1 MEDWSISLGNTL
13 LASIVCLIWYV
24 VGLWEEKDVKVSEEA
39 TSLTS
44 AEKKVRSVDKEEN
57 FNNGSSG
64 HLFAEGGEGHLY
76 MLPEEGR
83 HQLIAEQSKRRQE
96 EIQQS
101 TMQLQE
107 EKAPIQTQKEKKK
120 TMTKSLEVKQ
130 QEGLIAEQS
139 KRRQEEIQSTM
150 QLQEEKAPIQNQ
162 KEEKE
167 IMTKSLDGLKQ
178 QGPTTFQWPQ
188 NASLV
193 ESARPTTS
201 TVLSSALEDK
211 LKDLGIFRT
220 GGADGSNCQ
229 KVDGA
234 ARRCGLEL
242 TKKQVRVSF
251 DTFMAKSRPGLES
264 DEEVKEMSPKPKRK
278 GNNKRNNH
286 VKEKK
291 AVEQK
296 KERKESGR
304 MIRTGGWS
312 NPAWKMVQPQ
322 PSPVLVRAF

>member
-1 MEDWSISLGNTL
+1 MGVIAGHRSMEDWSISLGNTL
-13 LASIVCLIWYV
+13 LASIDCLIWYV
-24 VGLWEEKDVKVSEEA
+24 VGLWEEKDVKVGEEA

-44 AEKKVRSVDKEEN
+44 AEKKVRSVDREEN

-64 HLFAEGGEGHLY
+64 HLSAEGGEGHLY

-83 HQLIAEQSKRRQE
+83 HLLLAEQSKRRQE
-96 EIQQS
+96 EVQS

-107 EKAPIQTQKEKKK
+107 EKAPIQTQKEEKK
-120 TMTKSLEVKQ
+120 TTTKSLEVAKQ
-130 QEGLIAEQS
+130 E
-139 KRRQEEIQSTM
+139 
-150 QLQEEKAPIQNQ
+150 
-162 KEEKE
+162 
-167 IMTKSLDGLKQ
+167 
-178 QGPTTFQWPQ
+178 GPTTFQWPQ
-188 NASLV
+188 NASLL

-201 TVLSSALEDK
+201 TVLSSAPEDK
-211 LKDLGIFRT
+211 LKDLGIFRA
-220 GGADGSNCQ
+220 GRADGSNCQ

-278 GNNKRNNH
+278 GKNKKNNH

-291 AVEQK
+291 AVEPAT
-296 KERKESGR
+296 KERKESKT